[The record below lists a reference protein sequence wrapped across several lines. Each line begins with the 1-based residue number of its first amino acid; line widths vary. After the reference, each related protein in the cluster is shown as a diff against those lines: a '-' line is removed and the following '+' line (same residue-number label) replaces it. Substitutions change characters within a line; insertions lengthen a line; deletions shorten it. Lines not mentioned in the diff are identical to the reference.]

1 MRGRAAGEEQPAE
14 YRKAA
19 VGHEGGKAE
28 MAALKEIKGR
38 PEDIGN
44 DAAPEAPQPKPGK
57 SGLPL
62 AETQSQ
68 AGEQEENRNAES
80 HRLIAQQRRGH
91 SQHSEPGGPENEAA
105 GSMKKDHAQN
115 RYRPNPVHV
124 CAPLHSSH
132 PLLSKDSRFSLG
144 LTPKTQLRSIT
155 LTCIRLFVNNLY

>member
-1 MRGRAAGEEQPAE
+1 MGGRAAGEEQPAE

-68 AGEQEENRNAES
+68 AGEQEE
-80 HRLIAQQRRGH
+80 QQNLRKTYVEAMRASLRGQLDH
-91 SQHSEPGGPENEAA
+91 TTIVYPD
-105 GSMKKDHAQN
+105 GSKKKLSDIKKD
-115 RYRPNPVHV
+115 
-124 CAPLHSSH
+124 
-132 PLLSKDSRFSLG
+132 
-144 LTPKTQLRSIT
+144 
-155 LTCIRLFVNNLY
+155 